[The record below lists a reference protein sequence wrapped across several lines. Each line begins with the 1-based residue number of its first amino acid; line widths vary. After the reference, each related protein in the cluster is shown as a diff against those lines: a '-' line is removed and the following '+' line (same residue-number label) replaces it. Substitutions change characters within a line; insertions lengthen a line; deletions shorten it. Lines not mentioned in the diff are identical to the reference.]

1 MVKIEEEFIRE
12 YAQKNEIVWSVVSD
26 LIKTKL
32 LTEREMR
39 NWLIRERYDR
49 TWQQKGIMQAIS
61 DLSEDFGIT
70 DRQVRRAL
78 EKQ

>member
-12 YAQKNEIVWSVVSD
+12 YAQKNELVWSVVSD

-78 EKQ
+78 RR